1 MPHKEDLKFELKQLK
16 YMLADLKATPEAQS
30 QEMEEETFTVQPKD
44 TQSKLVATMEE
55 SKNMERSAEQLEE
68 ELLQVKEKL
77 DNAMLLYEQ
86 AQQKSGSQEV
96 EIQYMTNASN
106 TCSLLLCISLS
117 FWTGIFT
124 VKLCAKILVFIHKS
138 QIDW

>member
-1 MPHKEDLKFELKQLK
+1 
-16 YMLADLKATPEAQS
+16 MLADLKATPEAQS

-44 TQSKLVATMEE
+44 TQSKLVTTMEE

-117 FWTGIFT
+117 F
-124 VKLCAKILVFIHKS
+124 
-138 QIDW
+138 